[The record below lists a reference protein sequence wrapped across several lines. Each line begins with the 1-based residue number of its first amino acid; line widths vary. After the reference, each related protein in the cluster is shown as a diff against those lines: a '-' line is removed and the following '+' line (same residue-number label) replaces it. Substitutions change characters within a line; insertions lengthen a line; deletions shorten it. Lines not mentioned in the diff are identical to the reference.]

1 MEIEDGPSVQI
12 YSQSLSTTYSVSVC
26 ARACVY
32 VLVRVSACVCQ
43 SEIEKDRAEQRPAV
57 DLLERKLLTI

>member
-1 MEIEDGPSVQI
+1 MGLQFRFTVSPYLQPT
-12 YSQSLSTTYSVSVC
+12 LSVC

-32 VLVRVSACVCQ
+32 ALVRVSACVCQ